1 MSSRDPTRA
10 LALTAVLCLFGLFAS
25 STSTAAGVV
34 TDQATVAPDTSVALT
49 SITIDPEDQ
58 TGQTTNAPG
67 AWSTNLADPLS
78 QVAVWRDG
86 QLLNDPYA
94 GPGTLGE
101 VNIPLQEGDNTFTL
115 RGTGIFPMNPYYGA
129 VLFFD
134 GQQTPP
140 QIAVYNQ
147 NAGTGPFM
155 VQPARTTI
163 IGSANGGL
171 FFDKAPGASKY
182 TSPDG
187 TTVEVISYSI
197 DATTGGSDEVS
208 AYALGPDGTPDTT
221 ATLVLRAI
229 SPPRAAVSPPS
240 VAFGEQVVGRRS
252 AAQAVTVSNVGL
264 EPVQL
269 YGVSFAG
276 LDADSFVISY
286 DGCSGKT
293 LAVSTTCTIG
303 VRFSPAAVGP
313 ANATLVISDNEL
325 AGAQSVTLS
334 GSGDPCPCAPVPGPQ
349 GPPGPQGST
358 GATGSQGATG
368 TQGATGPQGLT
379 GAIGPQG
386 ATGPEGPAGRAA
398 PKLTGEASSCTTTT
412 TTKTESITTCTYTFT
427 YAATA
432 AAANAAVIATA
443 NVRGHVVVVARGQ
456 IRNHKLRLTFR
467 HLQRGRYQVA
477 LLKLKPHHKTALI
490 GHSTIVIR

>member
-1 MSSRDPTRA
+1 
-10 LALTAVLCLFGLFAS
+10 
-25 STSTAAGVV
+25 
-34 TDQATVAPDTSVALT
+34 
-49 SITIDPEDQ
+49 
-58 TGQTTNAPG
+58 
-67 AWSTNLADPLS
+67 
-78 QVAVWRDG
+78 
-86 QLLNDPYA
+86 
-94 GPGTLGE
+94 
-101 VNIPLQEGDNTFTL
+101 
-115 RGTGIFPMNPYYGA
+115 
-129 VLFFD
+129 
-134 GQQTPP
+134 
-140 QIAVYNQ
+140 
-147 NAGTGPFM
+147 
-155 VQPARTTI
+155 
-163 IGSANGGL
+163 
-171 FFDKAPGASKY
+171 
-182 TSPDG
+182 
-187 TTVEVISYSI
+187 
-197 DATTGGSDEVS
+197 
-208 AYALGPDGTPDTT
+208 
-221 ATLVLRAI
+221 
-229 SPPRAAVSPPS
+229 
-240 VAFGEQVVGRRS
+240 
-252 AAQAVTVSNVGL
+252 VTVSNVGL

-398 PKLTGEASSCTTTT
+398 PKLTGEASSCT
-412 TTKTESITTCTYTFT
+412 FT